1 MEKSI
6 IYVSDF
12 FSLPELP
19 GEFIDLFVHSS
30 LSTPNSV
37 FVLWVILSEIVRG
50 LADPVVGGKKSQR
63 N

>member
-1 MEKSI
+1 M
-6 IYVSDF
+6 SDF